1 MKFQN
6 PLYASGYSS
15 TKKSADSKTVIN
27 PSPLKAL
34 DGDASALLG
43 DVKNIDKPKSGSLL
57 PKDSSNRFKDASGS
71 SDASYHKYH
80 DKSAYSQT
88 KIQSGK
94 LSSNADELESSVRAR
109 AKNGIRQIPDLNF
122 SDGKYSVPTTVSTF
136 DMNLY
141 LFFFSSHYVMCFHWK
156 DVKIGVG

>member
-94 LSSNADELESSVRAR
+94 LSSNADELESSVHVR
-109 AKNGIRQIPDLNF
+109 AKNGIRQIPDLNL

-141 LFFFSSHYVMCFHWK
+141 LFFFL
-156 DVKIGVG
+156 IT